1 MDVAVASFIPKE
13 MRKKTLTAC
22 VQKASGIELN
32 TDLFS
37 EIINVACV
45 ICFTQY
51 FWVINLKYIIYLDDY
66 KSQF

>member
-1 MDVAVASFIPKE
+1 MDIAVASFIPKE
-13 MRKKTLTAC
+13 IRRKMLTAC
-22 VQKASGIELN
+22 VQKASGTEHN

-37 EIINVACV
+37 EIINVLCV

-51 FWVINLKYIIYLDDY
+51 FWLINLKYIIYLDDY